1 MSWTTVI
8 WSMTAAACLTLAG
21 IHLLVWC
28 KQRENWVYLAF
39 SCSAVAGAGL
49 TAFEFALLRAQTA
62 DQYGVILRWAQV
74 PVWLLVVSLVIFVRL
89 YFRAG
94 RLWLAWSVCGLRTL
108 ALILN
113 FVFTPNLSYRAI
125 TQLNHVLWWGGETVS
140 IPVGVTNPW
149 VLVAQLS
156 SILLVVFLVD
166 TTITAWRQRER
177 RRGVVLGW
185 TMIFFTF
192 LAAGH
197 ALLVVWGFVHIPFF
211 ACFPF
216 LGLLAAMGYE
226 LSSDMLRAAQLADAL
241 KASETT
247 LRDTEGR
254 MTLAANAAS
263 IVMWTWDIPRDEVW
277 LSDKGRALFGFSHL
291 EKLNAERVRSVIHPE
306 DRQLVRQL
314 VEKSLTTSEEI
325 QAEYR
330 VVLVDGSVRWVTRR
344 GLVEFDADGQPA
356 WERGILVDIT
366 ERKHAEEKF
375 RVAVEASPIGL
386 VLVNEKGNIVLV
398 NAQTEKLFGYG
409 REEILDQP
417 VEVLVPERF
426 RGAHPGHR
434 AGFLAAP
441 QARAMGAGR
450 ELFAR
455 RKDGTE
461 FPVEIGINPIE
472 TGQGM
477 LVLGAIVDISARK
490 QAELDAQQHRSEL
503 AHLSRVALMGEMS
516 ASIAH
521 ELNQPLTGIVSN
533 AAAGERLIGRGQVTF
548 QELRE
553 LLADISADARRAG
566 EVIRG
571 IRNMVKKGELV
582 RQQMNLNDA
591 VMHVVQ
597 MVHPD
602 ALLRSCRLQTSLEP
616 NLPAIEGD
624 PIQLQQVLLNLVIN
638 AFDAMRDTPAI
649 DRKVEITTE
658 WNGNGAICTSVRDY
672 GIGISEEVRER
683 IFDPFFTTKAEGL
696 GMGLAIVRSIVESH
710 QGTMAAENVEGAGA
724 RFHFTI
730 PANAGPLT

>member
-39 SCSAVAGAGL
+39 SCCAVAGAGL

-62 DQYGVILRWAQV
+62 EQYGVILRWAQV

-566 EVIRG
+566 EVVRG

-591 VMHVVQ
+591 VMNVVQ

-683 IFDPFFTTKAEGL
+683 IFDPFFSTKAEGL